1 MLLLLLFGVQGH
13 QIPPGLSSCVV
24 VMPFLESGNSRGER
38 REESSSGWGGGGEL
52 RCLEVPVKASSV
64 QPGMWVWSWTG
75 PQLETEM
82 QCHPRTKG
90 MRP

>member
-1 MLLLLLFGVQGH
+1 M
-13 QIPPGLSSCVV
+13 V